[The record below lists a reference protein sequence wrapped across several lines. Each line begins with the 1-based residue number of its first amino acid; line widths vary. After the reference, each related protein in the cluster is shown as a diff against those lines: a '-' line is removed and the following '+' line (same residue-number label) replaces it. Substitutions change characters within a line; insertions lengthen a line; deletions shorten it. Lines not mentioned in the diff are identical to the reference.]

1 MNFFVIIMSKIK
13 VVSISHQIDPDGIG
27 AQAIIFRY
35 FRELKIEP
43 IGFLADYY
51 NFEEVLAKAITE
63 KPNVLIISDIGINS
77 RIIDNIIDS
86 LRNLE
91 ARKIWID
98 HHKAPDKYKDLLL
111 EVMDEF
117 IHDTKVSA
125 SILVQKRFMPN
136 DEISKKIA
144 EIGHNG
150 DYDIPDRLSNI
161 FYTLIDYHRMSMPD
175 LIRIRDMFIEGKFE
189 DEEVFKEYLE
199 AYKMFEAERDRIRN
213 NLKILTLSGKTIAIA
228 ESAIMPRGK
237 ITKYLSEICKE
248 DILLAIDTTN
258 YRIGLR
264 SEKCDV
270 AAIAAEFGGG
280 GHKHRSGFTYKNAI
294 TNRNEL
300 SSDFVA
306 ALEKAIEVISE
317 F

>member
-1 MNFFVIIMSKIK
+1 MAKIK

-51 NFEEVLAKAITE
+51 NFEEVLEKALAE
-63 KPNVLIISDIGINS
+63 KPNVLIISDIGVNS
-77 RIIDNIIDS
+77 RIIKTLIEP
-86 LRNLE
+86 LRKLQ

-98 HHKAPDKYKDLLL
+98 HHKAPEEIKKQLL

-117 IHDTKVSA
+117 IHDTEVSA
-125 SILVQKRFMPN
+125 SILVQRRFMPN

-150 DYDIPDRLSNI
+150 DYDIPDRLANI
-161 FYTLIDYHRMSMPD
+161 FYTLIDFHRMSMSD
-175 LIRIRDMFIEGKFE
+175 LLRIRDMFIDGKFE
-189 DEEVFKEYLE
+189 DEEIFQEYLE
-199 AYKMFEAERDRIRN
+199 AYKMFEAERDRIRLS
-213 NLKILTLSGKTIAIA
+213 LKVITLSGKTIAVA
-228 ESAIMPRGK
+228 ESALLPRGK
-237 ITKYLSEICKE
+237 VTKYLSEICEE

-258 YRIGLR
+258 FRIGLR

-270 AAIAAEFGGG
+270 AVIAAKFGGG
-280 GHKHRSGFTYKNAI
+280 GHKHRSGFTFKNAL
-294 TNRNEL
+294 NDQNEL
-300 SSDFVA
+300 SPDFISV
-306 ALEKAIEVISE
+306 LEEAIKSIS
-317 F
+317 